1 MIMTMLMKK
10 MIGIMMRQ
18 WYNDDNGN
26 INNNNITCN
35 NNNSNNHM
43 ISLRASLRVFSAP
56 FCSSWRC
63 FDQTDISC
71 NNTMRNSR
79 FMLIV
84 ES

>member
-1 MIMTMLMKK
+1 
-10 MIGIMMRQ
+10 MMRQ

-43 ISLRASLRVFSAP
+43 ISQGFFASLFSSVLFLLAAH
-56 FCSSWRC
+56 FIHLNYQRC